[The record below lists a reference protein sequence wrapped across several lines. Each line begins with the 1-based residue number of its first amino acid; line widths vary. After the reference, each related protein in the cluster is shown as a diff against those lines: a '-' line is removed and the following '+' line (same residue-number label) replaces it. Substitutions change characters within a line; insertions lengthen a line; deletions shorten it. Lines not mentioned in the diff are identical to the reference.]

1 MSHREL
7 QAHSVASQYS
17 PQTLLCQWQISGG
30 VSKIGGNKRRIG
42 KHRNT
47 QNQSG
52 VAISLLCTRTY
63 IRRSAD
69 VSWPGGCKR
78 GTNRRAEFR
87 AAPGRISINWS
98 ISSSSV
104 VQVTLRW
111 SWQGGPAWN
120 PLHKKCFRHLP
131 TLQGILVNEI
141 TFLMPRPPH
150 PCVSNQSNQ
159 LQIKD
164 HKNYMYI
171 IVYNY
176 LYIYLYIYIS
186 LSLSVCLSV
195 CLCLSVSVCVC
206 LCLSVSVCVCLCL
219 SVSVCVCLFCL
230 CLSVSVCVCLCLSLS
245 VCFCLRLC
253 LSVCVCVC
261 LCLCLSVSV
270 SACVCLRLS
279 ASVCVCLRLSVSV
292 CLCLSPL
299 IAIFS
304 IER

>member
-1 MSHREL
+1 MSHREF

-120 PLHKKCFRHLP
+120 PLNKKCFRHLP

-176 LYIYLYIYIS
+176 LYIYIYIFLS
-186 LSLSVCLSV
+186 LSLFLSV
-195 CLCLSVSVCVC
+195 CPSVCVC
-206 LCLSVSVCVCLCL
+206 LC
-219 SVSVCVCLFCL
+219 
-230 CLSVSVCVCLCLSLS
+230 LS

-270 SACVCLRLS
+270 CFCLRLS